1 MVNWKV
7 NQNNNFMKSQNM
19 DSCHIPTS
27 TIKSIADKRSAF
39 ELGSDADI
47 FSET

>member
-1 MVNWKV
+1 
-7 NQNNNFMKSQNM
+7 MKSQNM
-19 DSCHIPTS
+19 DSN

-39 ELGSDADI
+39 ELGSDGDI